1 MLNKQIIALCMAFCC
16 AVVPVMSQTPENHS
30 RMLRKKK
37 GWSGSQMPSW
47 VFLFIGAFIR

>member
-1 MLNKQIIALCMAFCC
+1 MKKRLFVALLSLSI
-16 AVVPVMSQTPENHS
+16 VTSTIGQVSEKSPQDVQKE
-30 RMLRKKK
+30 